1 MIFKSIKIIFLI
13 LLFLYNCSIFQKKY
27 QTNNREIFQYI
38 KVNLGA
44 LEEINE
50 IKSNGT
56 ILIKVSSDEKKI
68 SNSFKFKL
76 SDVKGV
82 EKFIFESNQFEIKSG
97 VFRGELEIK
106 FDLKQNKFLFINK
119 VPLEDYLYGVVP
131 SEMPA
136 SWNIEALKTQAI
148 AARTYAVA
156 YIQKNINDTYHVEA
170 TVQSQVYGGVKK
182 ETKNSNLAVDQT
194 KSEILVFAEKPI
206 QAFYHS
212 NSGGKTELAENVW
225 SLGLPYLKSVES
237 SFCEKAPN
245 YNWEFKIAKSE
256 LIEKLGLKDILEI
269 SILDYFLSGRV
280 KTIHFQETEDSF
292 KNVIAVDLRK
302 LIGGVKIKSTF
313 FEVKF
318 EDGFIYFSGKGF
330 GHGVGMSQ
338 WGAKGMADAG
348 KTHKE
353 ILFHYY
359 IGTELARVY

>member
-1 MIFKSIKIIFLI
+1 MIFKFFRFIFFI
-13 LLFLYNCSIFQKKY
+13 LFFLVNCSIFQKKF
-27 QTNNREIFQYI
+27 QSENKEIFQYI

-56 ILIKVSSDEKKI
+56 ILLKVSPDEKKF
-68 SNSFKFKL
+68 SNSLRFKL
-76 SDVKGV
+76 SEIKGI

-97 VFRGELEIK
+97 IFRGELEIK

-136 SWNIEALKTQAI
+136 SWNLEALKTQAI

-156 YIQKNINDTYHVEA
+156 YIQKNIAEIYHVES

-225 SLGLPYLKSVES
+225 GFQLPYLKSVES
-237 SFCEKAPN
+237 IYCEKAPN
-245 YNWEFKIAKSE
+245 FNWEFKIGKSE
-256 LIEKLGLKDILEI
+256 LSEKLGLKDILEI
-269 SILDYFLSGRV
+269 SILDSFTSGRA
-280 KTIHFQETEDSF
+280 KTIHIKETEDSF
-292 KNVIAVDLRK
+292 KNILAVDLRK
-302 LIGGVKIKSTF
+302 LIGGVKIKSTLF
-313 FEVKF
+313 DLKLQDEFV
-318 EDGFIYFSGKGF
+318 YFTGKGF

-338 WGAKGMADAG
+338 WGAKGMADSG
-348 KTHKE
+348 KTHKA
-353 ILFHYY
+353 ILSLYY
-359 IGTELARVY
+359 PGTEFARID

>member
-1 MIFKSIKIIFLI
+1 MIFKFFKFIFFI
-13 LLFLYNCSIFQKKY
+13 LFISNCALFQKKF
-27 QTNNREIFQYI
+27 QSENKEIFQYI

-44 LEEINE
+44 LEEIND
-50 IKSNGT
+50 IKSNGI
-56 ILIKVSSDEKKI
+56 ILLKASQDEKKF
-68 SNSFKFKL
+68 SNSLRFKL
-76 SDVKGV
+76 SEVKGI
-82 EKFIFESNQFEIKSG
+82 EKFTFESNQFEIKSG
-97 VFRGELEIK
+97 SFRGELEIK

-136 SWNIEALKTQAI
+136 SWNLEALKTQAI

-156 YIQKNINDTYHVEA
+156 YIQKNINETYHVEA
-170 TVQSQVYGGVKK
+170 TVQSQVYGGIKK
-182 ETKNSNLAVDQT
+182 ETKNSNLAVDET

-225 SLGLPYLKSVES
+225 SFQLPYLKSVES
-237 SFCEKAPN
+237 NFCEKAPN
-245 YNWEFKIAKSE
+245 YNWEFKIGKSE
-256 LIEKLGLKDILEI
+256 LSEKLGLKDILEI
-269 SILDYFLSGRV
+269 SVLDSFASGRV

-292 KNVIAVDLRK
+292 KNILAVDLRK

-313 FEVKF
+313 FDIKLQDEFVH
-318 EDGFIYFSGKGF
+318 FSGKGF

-338 WGAKGMADAG
+338 WGAKGMADSG

-359 IGTELARVY
+359 QGTELARID